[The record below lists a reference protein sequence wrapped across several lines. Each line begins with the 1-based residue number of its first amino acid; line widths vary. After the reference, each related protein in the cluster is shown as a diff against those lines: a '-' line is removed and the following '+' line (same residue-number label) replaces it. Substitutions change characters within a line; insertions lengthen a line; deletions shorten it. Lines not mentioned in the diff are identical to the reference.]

1 MRRLCSLI
9 MMIGLVFVIFF
20 YIKHLI
26 LMRLNKITTTCYV
39 TASCKLI
46 GVATSSWIKF
56 GWWIKTKVLACG
68 SIVFKLIYIFYVYP
82 TSINTCRS
90 LLRPV
95 DVVLFGI
102 CNLRI
107 SPQYRSRFLIFG
119 LLNLEILLLCLLL
132 WSYLIHWFCAY
143 SYSWFWLD
151 FHRDLFSIIC
161 DDDATFTS
169 SFGWGYFG
177 MLVRG
182 IIWS

>member
-26 LMRLNKITTTCYV
+26 LMRLNKITTACYV
-39 TASCKLI
+39 TASCKI
-46 GVATSSWIKF
+46 IVVRSTSWIKF
-56 GWWIKTKVLACG
+56 CRRIKTKVLACR

-82 TSINTCRS
+82 TSINSCWP
-90 LLRPV
+90 LLRPI
-95 DVVLFGI
+95 DVSLFWF

-107 SPQYRSRFLIFG
+107 SPQHRSWFLIFG

-143 SYSWFWLD
+143 SYSWFWLN
-151 FHRDLFSIIC
+151 FHWDLLSII
-161 DDDATFTS
+161 
-169 SFGWGYFG
+169 
-177 MLVRG
+177 G
-182 IIWS
+182 IPWQ